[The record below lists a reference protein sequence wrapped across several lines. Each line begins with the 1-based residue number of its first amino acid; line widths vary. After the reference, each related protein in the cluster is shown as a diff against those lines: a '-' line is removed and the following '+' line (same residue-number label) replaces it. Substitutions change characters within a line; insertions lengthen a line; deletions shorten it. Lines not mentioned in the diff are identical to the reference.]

1 MIRLHEPLLEGNER
15 KYIKNCLDQ
24 GWVSS
29 AGKYV
34 DIFEKKIEKYTRAK
48 YAVAC
53 INGTSAL
60 QISLKLAGVKHGDEV
75 IVPSM
80 TFIAPVNAINYNN
93 AKPIFMDND
102 EYYTIDVNKAINFIK
117 KETQTGIKK
126 ISGNKSLITI
136 NKKTGNRISALI
148 VVHVFGNAVRLDKLI
163 NLCRKKNIALI
174 EDAAESIGTFY
185 TSGKFKDKHTGT
197 LGIIGC
203 LSFNGNKIIT
213 TGGGGMILTN
223 SLKIAKKAKYLTTQ
237 AKNDS
242 IYSIH
247 NEVGYNFRLTNIQ
260 AALGLAQLESLTKYI
275 KRKKIIHERYKD
287 KISKIKG
294 LAISNSSYCTGCNYW
309 LNILEINEHLSKTK
323 LSKIIKYLHENGIET
338 RPFWYPNHLQKQY
351 KNCQTYKLDYIKK
364 IYQNRL
370 CLPSSTQLTKKQQD
384 FICSKLKNIL
394 KKIT

>member
-1 MIRLHEPLLEGNER
+1 MIKLHEPFLCGNEWR
-15 KYIKNCLDQ
+15 YVKGCLDE

-34 DIFEKKIEKYTRAK
+34 DLFEKKIVKYTGAK

-60 QISLKLAGVKHGDEV
+60 QISLKLVGARIGDEV

-102 EYYTIDVNKAINFIK
+102 DHYTIDVNKTIEFLNKNTRTIRRK
-117 KETQTGIKK
+117 K
-126 ISGNKSLITI
+126 LPITI
-136 NKKTGNRISALI
+136 NKKNGNRIVALI
-148 VVHVFGNAVRLDKLI
+148 VVHIFGNAVQLDRLVD
-163 NLCRKKNIALI
+163 LCRKKNIAII

-185 TSGKFKDKHTGT
+185 KSGKFRSKHTGT
-197 LGIIGC
+197 VGRIGC

-237 AKNDS
+237 AKDDS

-260 AALGLAQLESLTKYI
+260 AALGLAQLEFLARYI
-275 KRKKIIHERYKD
+275 KRKKIIHERYKN
-287 KISKIKG
+287 KINMIKG
-294 LAISNSSYCTGCNYW
+294 LRISNLSYYTGCNYW

-323 LSKIIKYLHENGIET
+323 LSKIIKYLNKNGIKT
-338 RPFWYPNHLQKQY
+338 RPFWYPSHLQKPY

-370 CLPSSTQLTKKQQD
+370 CLPSSAQLTKKQQD

-394 KKIT
+394 